1 MFTFDAFNNPEPL
14 RIFLCRPSKEII
26 CELNAIDDQTANID
40 VALNDQFSLTFDYP
54 RYFTDSDGE
63 LCESNG
69 YHFLCAGMYLLVEK
83 IGMFVMSQ
91 PIYSKNEDDVEVKSV
106 SALSKDSELEN
117 KDLVGYKINTGEK
130 DSLEMLV
137 SYVEGEKENLINE
150 YTDLPYDYILF
161 YDTRADQ
168 LDNFYRNSG
177 CPNNGT
183 VTNSEMLGKL
193 KNITDLIPRLKN
205 KVTKTTNSDGKTEQ
219 SVTEYIKFTWF
230 DNGEIQDATLY
241 GFMDRV
247 ADLIPFYTKYRSQ
260 LSLLDLAIENSRCG
274 WTIGYVDPVLVNKKF
289 QFDID
294 SQNIYSFLREDIS
307 QKARCIIDFDVMN
320 MKINVI
326 AVENY
331 GKDTG
336 INISRQN
343 LQNNLE
349 VSCEENSVVTR
360 YRVSGEDDFN
370 ISYVNFGSDRID
382 DISYYLNARDLNGNR
397 IYVTDELAEKYKQFS
412 KDREAARGKYAE
424 YTKEYNRCLE
434 ELTELQYRVPDDK
447 LLTDW
452 SQFNETELNNLLDTY
467 YNLKAQLE
475 TLYKN
480 DYRGKYCDGIGY
492 YVRSDDSINIDA
504 LKTTEYWYDYAAYEN
519 VIAQIKETL
528 DKYPMYDETDKDK
541 MNAWK
546 TEWSLYGTIELRAKI
561 DAYKNTLK
569 MADESNIIEF
579 DTNGKPIPWD
589 NLSVAQKA
597 SYNNELGKDRYIMN
611 FGDLDKSYNEM
622 IAALNY
628 LDTTLKP
635 QEDALQKKLDEMS
648 GKRSQIVTLVSL
660 EGYDRLKLGEI
671 IRIEDLP
678 AIGTNSFTDKDREII
693 NLLYIDAD
701 YSNENFFV
709 TSIDDYSST
718 IDRQY
723 ELLDDAREQLSIDSQ
738 PQFSFSASINNLLA
752 LPDFQDFAAQFSL
765 GNYMIAQYFDDYYVR
780 LRLTRFSF
788 NPRIPSSE
796 LSVEFSNFLKS
807 RSKFDD
813 ISFLLDG
820 GGGSGGASGR
830 GGSGGSGG
838 TGDGKLG
845 DGLDITISN
854 TLLSKLLS
862 TEMFGTAV
870 TNVILDTM
878 RLNSLSAKN
887 ATFDQLVAGKVSISG
902 RCLNTDEIASI
913 NYNYPGFNKDKPV
926 YTIDN
931 TEGSILKLDDGSF
944 SFAGGLLK
952 GYKNETGVYTLNVE
966 GKVVATEGLIGGWTI
981 NDNSLSKS
989 IATGGYNYTVAL
1001 RTSGGELSNNIS
1013 DTVRM
1018 IEVAKYTDQQDY
1030 ESQFYVGSNG
1040 YLFANDA
1047 NIKGTVNANTLIA
1060 NDRGEIGGWAINSS
1074 GLSKKFQAKTTNYEY
1089 SVVMRTSGGAT
1100 SHGIPDTIRMLE
1112 VVQNTKGQ
1120 TDYKSMFYVGSDGYL
1135 FANNANIKGAIDAT
1149 RVTAS
1154 EEYKIYSKKYWSQ
1167 AGNEGEV
1174 QAQEKVIIRAGYS
1187 GERGC
1192 IAFGNESL
1200 ATDII
1205 GSIITVTN
1213 GLRVYGALS
1222 AQSGY
1227 FTGPVEL
1234 NKTTTIGNNIYFKTY
1249 NSKYSNVSLVGW
1261 SSGDNIRIGENDGTG
1276 KIIANAC
1283 MIAAKNVQKWGS
1295 GGWQSL
1301 SDERYKFD
1309 FHPIDKAYDFIMG
1322 LEGCMY
1328 KFTDGTSDRY
1338 HMGFKAQAT
1347 QKLMNET
1354 VGDTGLVVAYTFSED
1369 IPVDLDNPDTYTL
1382 ALRYEEFIAPHIL
1395 VTQAHDREIRRLQ
1408 DEIATLKTQLSDI
1421 TEKLNTYKKAS
1432 V

>member
-40 VALNDQFSLTFDYP
+40 VALNDQYSLTFDYP

-91 PIYSKNEDDVEVKSV
+91 PIYSKNEDDVEVKNV

-137 SYVEGEKENLINE
+137 SYVEGEQESLINE

-183 VTNSEMLGKL
+183 VTNSEILGKL

-247 ADLIPFYTKYRSQ
+247 AALIPFYTKYRSQ

-382 DISYYLNARDLNGNR
+382 DISYFLNARDLNGNR

-467 YNLKAQLE
+467 YKLKAQLE

-519 VIAQIKETL
+519 VITQIKETL

-611 FGDLDKSYNEM
+611 FEDLDKSYNEM
-622 IAALNY
+622 IAAQNY

-902 RCLNTDEIASI
+902 NCIDTGYIVSNDYDGLVNGQYTLN
-913 NYNYPGFNKDKPV
+913 
-926 YTIDN
+926 N
-931 TEGSILKLDDGSF
+931 TKGSIICMADGSF

-952 GYKNETGVYTLNVE
+952 GYKNETGAYTLNVE

-1001 RTSGGELSNNIS
+1001 RTSGGALSNNVP

-1018 IEVAKYTDQQDY
+1018 IEVVRDTGQQDWA
-1030 ESQFYVGSNG
+1030 SQFYVGSNG

-1047 NIKGTVNANTLIA
+1047 NIKGTVNA
-1060 NDRGEIGGWAINSS
+1060 
-1074 GLSKKFQAKTTNYEY
+1074 
-1089 SVVMRTSGGAT
+1089 
-1100 SHGIPDTIRMLE
+1100 
-1112 VVQNTKGQ
+1112 
-1120 TDYKSMFYVGSDGYL
+1120 
-1135 FANNANIKGAIDAT
+1135 IKGTI
-1149 RVTAS
+1149 
-1154 EEYKIYSKKYWSQ
+1154 
-1167 AGNEGEV
+1167 GN
-1174 QAQEKVIIRAGYS
+1174 
-1187 GERGC
+1187 
-1192 IAFGNESL
+1192 F
-1200 ATDII
+1200 
-1205 GSIITVTN
+1205 SIID
-1213 GLRVYGALS
+1213 GHI
-1222 AQSGY
+1222 
-1227 FTGPVEL
+1227 
-1234 NKTTTIGNNIYFKTY
+1234 KTTTSETDVNKYLDMSTNEILFSNIDKSIYDGNLYCSINGGELKLTWDSGYMRETHVFAGRIELLSQYHQVSISSDGDLEFKGDDSPTATYGPYGLFTQEVEAAELVKTKNITASNSISSKTLSASTSITTKSLTY
-1249 NSKYSNVSLVGW
+1249 TTGYMPNNGYIRTEDGGGFPVSFLGW

-1276 KIIANAC
+1276 KIIAKAC

-1347 QKLMNET
+1347 QELMNET